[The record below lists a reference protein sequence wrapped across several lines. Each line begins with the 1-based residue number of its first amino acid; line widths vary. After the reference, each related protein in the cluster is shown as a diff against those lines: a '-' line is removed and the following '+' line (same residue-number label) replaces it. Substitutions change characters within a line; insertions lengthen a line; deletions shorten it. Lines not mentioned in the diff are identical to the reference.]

1 MVGADSLI
9 ETGFAGEFVEF
20 VEFVDAIRDGRQPE
34 SRIESAYQTMC
45 HYEAIRDSNGERIE
59 ISN

>member
-1 MVGADSLI
+1 MVGADFLI
-9 ETGFAGEFVEF
+9 ETGFAGEF